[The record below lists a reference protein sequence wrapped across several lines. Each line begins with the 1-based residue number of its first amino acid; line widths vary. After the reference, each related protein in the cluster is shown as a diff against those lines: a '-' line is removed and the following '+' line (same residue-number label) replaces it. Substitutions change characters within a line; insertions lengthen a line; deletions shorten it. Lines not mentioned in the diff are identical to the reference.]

1 MCEAGPHLHQPGPP
15 GCGPSREARK
25 TMGDQ
30 GAPKGPPRTVAAARQ
45 LGTASRGRR
54 VGPPHPP
61 VGCPGGYSFLG
72 WAEDGPGSSPRPQ
85 HLRLSH
91 LCPD

>member
-1 MCEAGPHLHQPGPP
+1 MCEAGPRLHRPGPP
-15 GCGPSREARK
+15 GCGPCREARK

-30 GAPKGPPRTVAAARQ
+30 ESPKD
-45 LGTASRGRR
+45 RGRR
-54 VGPPHPP
+54 TSAGDGLKGQEVGAPLTPQLGALG
-61 VGCPGGYSFLG
+61 VTVSSGGRRMTT
-72 WAEDGPGSSPRPQ
+72 GSSPRPQ